1 MLAHGGGLPELAAVL
16 LPALVLIL
24 VAWRLGRGAGREERE
39 EREELYEQPGRPP
52 GAEREA

>member
-16 LPALVLIL
+16 LPALLLVL

-39 EREELYEQPGRPP
+39 ELDEQPGRSP
-52 GAEREA
+52 GADREG